1 MSTLTGI
8 GSDIVS
14 CVRIRRILD
23 GKHASSFLQKI
34 LTPNEQSLINV
45 GVSLSHS
52 MTCSPPSDK
61 RLVAFVAGRWAAKE
75 AIAKLIGCG
84 IGRMLSWQN
93 MCIFPDA
100 QGKPLCT
107 ITPHVWESLGIPPF
121 HVLLTITHTEELAF
135 AVAIGQA
142 TPPDFLHP

>member
-14 CVRIRRILD
+14 CARIRRILA

-34 LTPNEQSLINV
+34 LTPREQALINL
-45 GVSLSHS
+45 GVSHSH
-52 MTCSPPSDK
+52 TTTYSPPSEK

-84 IGRMLSWQN
+84 IGRTLSWHN
-93 MCIFPDA
+93 MCICPDA

-107 ITPHVWESLGIPPF
+107 ISPHVWARLGIPPF

-142 TPPDFLHP
+142 TPLPSSAP

>member
-14 CVRIRRILD
+14 CARIRRILA

-34 LTPNEQSLINV
+34 LTPREQALINL
-45 GVSLSHS
+45 GFSHS
-52 MTCSPPSDK
+52 HAMTCSLPSEN

-84 IGRMLSWQN
+84 IGRTLSWQN
-93 MCIFPDA
+93 MCICPDA

-107 ITPHVWESLGIPPF
+107 ITPHVWERLGIPPF
-121 HVLLTITHTEELAF
+121 HILLTITHTEELAF

-142 TPPDFLHP
+142 PIPSSSTP

>member
-1 MSTLTGI
+1 MSTFTGI

-14 CVRIRRILD
+14 CVRIQRILA
-23 GKHASSFLQKI
+23 GKNASFFLQKI
-34 LTPNEQSLINV
+34 LTPREQALINL
-45 GVSLSHS
+45 GVSRSHA
-52 MTCSPPSDK
+52 MTYSPPSEN

-84 IGRMLSWQN
+84 IGRTLSWHN
-93 MCIFPDA
+93 MCICPDA

-107 ITPHVWESLGIPPF
+107 ITPDVWARLGIPPF
-121 HVLLTITHTEELAF
+121 HILLTITHTEELAF

-142 TPPDFLHP
+142 PPPPSSCP